1 MSVAGQRSTRGEANM
16 RKNQLGLSMLAL
28 MAGGAIFIAVALL
41 GMKLA
46 PSYIEF
52 FAIKKA
58 VNAIGVDARNG
69 ATAAALRKTFDARAI
84 IDAIESV
91 KGSDLEITKDQT
103 GLVVSVGYRKEVPLA
118 GNVGIYIDF
127 SAVSQ

>member
-1 MSVAGQRSTRGEANM
+1 M
-16 RKNQLGLSMLAL
+16 RRNQFGLSMLGL
-28 MAGGAIFIAVALL
+28 LAGGVIFITGALL
-41 GMKLA
+41 VMKLA

-58 VNAIGVDARNG
+58 INAIGLEARGG

-91 KGSDLEITKDQT
+91 KGSDLEISKNAD
-103 GLVVSVGYRKEVPLA
+103 GLVVSIGYRKEIPLA